1 MVANVIPL
9 IYSNSPSS
17 SHATIE
23 RVNSKL
29 ESANLN
35 RELLFIIS
43 ERQLSSIEKKPSNAE
58 ARANE
63 SEFPPLALSKVRVSR
78 SILRFR

>member
-1 MVANVIPL
+1 MIPL

-43 ERQLSSIEKKPSNAE
+43 ERQLSSIEKKKPSSAE
-58 ARANE
+58 ARVNE